1 MSMRGYDVPLY
12 HLKFETQVDWA
23 ASVWDVVGLM
33 AKKKSDMKEHT
44 QKLKA
49 ST

>member
-1 MSMRGYDVPLY
+1 MSMHGYDVPLY
-12 HLKFETQVDWA
+12 RLKFETQVDWA
-23 ASVWDVVGLM
+23 ASVWNVVGLM
-33 AKKKSDMKEHT
+33 AKKNSNMTEQT